1 MRKQANTFGEKV
13 KLARKEKGL
22 STRRLAE
29 LCCISHTEISNIEKG
44 DRSKPAILTLKAFEK
59 YLDIPFEESAKAF
72 GYSDESIN
80 YTEKNIIV
88 SYEKYDKLVQ
98 DSKNEKKFLEFTIE
112 QHRHLAMD
120 SLEELEKVY
129 KYLEKKD
136 NIDEKMLIKLQNV
149 QRWIKMIEKKK
160 KYDNDIR
167 YL

>member
-1 MRKQANTFGEKV
+1 MQKQSNTFGEKV

-112 QHRHLAMD
+112 QYRLLAMD
-120 SLEELEKVY
+120 SLEELEKIY

-160 KYDNDIR
+160 KYDND
-167 YL
+167 L